1 MPSPQETWES
11 ADLNK
16 FLTRPLALT
25 PSYQSA
31 RPYSIGR
38 AVYPVVRRPIL
49 FRSRLHRMIARSTT
63 RRLGTLLDLSFHPH
77 RNLLAREYP
86 AVRRPTL
93 FRPRPHRMIARSTTR
108 HLGTLLD
115 LDSQSV
121 LKLLR

>member
-1 MPSPQETWES
+1 MPSPQETLES

-25 PSYQSA
+25 PSYQAA
-31 RPYSIGR
+31 RPYSIIR

-49 FRSRLHRMIARSTT
+49 FRSRLHWMIARSTK

-93 FRPRPHRMIARSTTR
+93 LRLGSQSCIERSTTAH
-108 HLGTLLD
+108 HLT
-115 LDSQSV
+115 
-121 LKLLR
+121 